1 MTVTTITITDPELL
15 AKLAAADGQIIF
27 QGPAGQ
33 LVKTV
38 ETVAVGKPPP
48 GFKVPVTDE
57 QLAEARKN
65 RAAGRP
71 IGEVIKELK
80 EKYGE
85 W

>member
-27 QGPAGQ
+27 RGPAGES
-33 LVKTV
+33 VKTV
-38 ETVAVGKPPP
+38 ETVPFGKPPP
-48 GFKVPVTDE
+48 GFKIPFTDE
-57 QLAEARKN
+57 QLAEFSKHRTG
-65 RAAGRP
+65 GRP

-85 W
+85 